1 MHFPIQL
8 MFWSGWITSLGW
20 CLRTEGGPNLRTHAG
35 AGRTC
40 CVIIATSSYRATRNV
55 RTPPGVERWKSS
67 PTQTFSPGNFE
78 GCNLWRSE
86 ALWWKEFFAK
96 ASWKRGIQER
106 HELADLVRT
115 RCVFWSTC
123 CLLLSFTNMKHL
135 ARISWLLLFFFFWQ
149 RWDFAGNSVVSVLLL
164 EGVLWIFF
172 FFCARYFVPLCGATF
187 GFLPF
192 FVSLQRC
199 QRVLSACSCWLHR
212 HPAWHRRHP
221 GTNW

>member
-1 MHFPIQL
+1 MHFPVQL

-20 CLRTEGGPNLRTHAG
+20 CLRTQGGPNLRNHAG

-106 HELADLVRT
+106 HELADLVRR

-135 ARISWLLLFFFFWQ
+135 ARISWLLLFFFFLTEMGFCWKFCCFGASFGG
-149 RWDFAGNSVVSVLLL
+149 RSVD
-164 EGVLWIFF
+164 FF
-172 FFCARYFVPLCGATF
+172 FFLCEVFCATLWSYIWFPAIFCQFAA
-187 GFLPF
+187 LPTSSQCLQLLAPSPS
-192 FVSLQRC
+192 SLAQT
-199 QRVLSACSCWLHR
+199 A
-212 HPAWHRRHP
+212 PWH
-221 GTNW
+221 